1 MAQFNAIVVFNY
13 TETSFTVIS
22 RGALFRFGNASKTSA
37 AILQV
42 PSRPSDPLAGLR
54 EGKEEGSKGA
64 KGRKGREGSRKG
76 REGENGWRRTEIK

>member
-1 MAQFNAIVVFNY
+1 LAQFNAIVVFNY

-54 EGKEEGSKGA
+54 EGKEEGSKGR
-64 KGRKGREGSRKG
+64 KGGREGRDQGRGG
-76 REGENGWRRTEIK
+76 REKMDGEGRK